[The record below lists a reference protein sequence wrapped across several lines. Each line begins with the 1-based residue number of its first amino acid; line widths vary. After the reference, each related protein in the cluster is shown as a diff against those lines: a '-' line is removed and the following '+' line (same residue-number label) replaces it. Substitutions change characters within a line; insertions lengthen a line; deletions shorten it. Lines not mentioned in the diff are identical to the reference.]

1 MMIEGSEAGSGFM
14 PLINESEGSGF
25 GSATLDESSLFVCVT
40 LSLRTDDADLPVEF
54 VDGFIQV
61 ISVPVR
67 YLYL

>member
-1 MMIEGSEAGSGFM
+1 MLMEGSGSGFM
-14 PLINESEGSGF
+14 PLTNESD

-67 YLYL
+67 YL